1 MKYLRFTCPETAA
14 SAASRLHEAGYH
26 REGRT
31 NTYSN
36 KKSKIT
42 IVMKTIAPG
51 PKQAATR
58 KIDGYYENPDN
69 GTLTVVFED
78 NSEEIIEWRS
88 FCTFMGFPN
97 MEIRENSILL
107 NKTSVKRY
115 CDEKLK

>member
-1 MKYLRFTCPETAA
+1 MKFLRFTCPETAA
-14 SAASRLHEAGYH
+14 SAASRLHAAGYR

-42 IVMKTIAPG
+42 IVMKTIA
-51 PKQAATR
+51 KQR
-58 KIDGYYENPDN
+58 SRVIDGYYANPDN
-69 GTLTVVFED
+69 GTLTVVFDD
-78 NSEEIIEWRS
+78 NSEEVIEWRS

-97 MEIRENSILL
+97 MELRENSIILT
-107 NKTSVKRY
+107 KTSVKRY